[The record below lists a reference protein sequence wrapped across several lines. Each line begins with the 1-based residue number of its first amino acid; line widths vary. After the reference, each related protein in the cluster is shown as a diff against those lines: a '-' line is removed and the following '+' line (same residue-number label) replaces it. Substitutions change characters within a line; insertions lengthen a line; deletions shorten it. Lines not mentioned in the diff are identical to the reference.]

1 MYSIEIQNNWWTM
14 EKINY
19 KAWADC
25 LNRNLSE
32 AEIKQIV
39 ENQQIWPLQ
48 KAIGSSCRDKNGN
61 IDQGSLKRYI
71 SATAEVYTD
80 SKNSAKSKTDKVMWL
95 SNIWI
100 YNDWIEENAPF
111 DLMKDFEKI
120 DNILFWD
127 DVWGK
132 FEPEENVDLSG
143 KIQDLLNKL
152 TQNSSNNST
161 DNQNFWN
168 NNSTFQNWN
177 WNSIQKNPHGNICDL
192 SWKCENY
199 TELQRLICENNWN
212 CNWEN
217 KKWFTSINNDSV
229 CKTDESWLSN
239 SIWTNISKSI
249 TSAQNK
255 KVNSNNSNSWNS
267 SSSWW
272 NSSWNNNSASN
283 WSSWAW
289 SLWSFQSQVPNPQS
303 NYKKVDD
310 NPVFPCSDFLCIDVN
325 FIMYEDSRVWWY
337 DWPYPSIGF
346 LINRSNDHFKKFMN
360 SSLSQSK
367 MSINNFELS
376 LKDLKLSDMFHLGFQ
391 ISYEPVPNL
400 FLTNSDKDFVDKWE
414 INLDA
419 QLDKFYK
426 AHSLD
431 YKQQN
436 DLSAFKKLELNNQLW
451 LEISW
456 NVINGITEKVD
467 QLSEINQEMLGI
479 VDSTRKTIEEK
490 VRYERKKDIEIQMKE
505 VENYNKAINT
515 YVTNLEA
522 ILKELLKIPIDDRMT

>member
-1 MYSIEIQNNWWTM
+1 
-14 EKINY
+14 
-19 KAWADC
+19 
-25 LNRNLSE
+25 
-32 AEIKQIV
+32 
-39 ENQQIWPLQ
+39 
-48 KAIGSSCRDKNGN
+48 
-61 IDQGSLKRYI
+61 
-71 SATAEVYTD
+71 
-80 SKNSAKSKTDKVMWL
+80 
-95 SNIWI
+95 
-100 YNDWIEENAPF
+100 
-111 DLMKDFEKI
+111 
-120 DNILFWD
+120 
-127 DVWGK
+127 
-132 FEPEENVDLSG
+132 
-143 KIQDLLNKL
+143 
-152 TQNSSNNST
+152 
-161 DNQNFWN
+161 
-168 NNSTFQNWN
+168 
-177 WNSIQKNPHGNICDL
+177 
-192 SWKCENY
+192 
-199 TELQRLICENNWN
+199 
-212 CNWEN
+212 
-217 KKWFTSINNDSV
+217 
-229 CKTDESWLSN
+229 
-239 SIWTNISKSI
+239 
-249 TSAQNK
+249 
-255 KVNSNNSNSWNS
+255 
-267 SSSWW
+267 
-272 NSSWNNNSASN
+272 
-283 WSSWAW
+283 
-289 SLWSFQSQVPNPQS
+289 
-303 NYKKVDD
+303 
-310 NPVFPCSDFLCIDVN
+310 
-325 FIMYEDSRVWWY
+325 MYEDSRVWWY

-467 QLSEINQEMLGI
+467 QLSELNQEMLGI

-490 VRYERKKDIEIQMKE
+490 VRYESKKDIEIQMKE